1 MERRST
7 KVHCQIAAPSAA
19 VYRALTDVDAV
30 SRWRFPEGMSC
41 MVHVFESKEGGVLR
55 ISLTYEEPSGQG
67 KTTAHTDTYHG
78 RFVRLVPDR
87 EVVEVDEFETD
98 DPAMK
103 GEMTITTTLTPKGD
117 GTELV
122 AVHDG
127 LPPGVS
133 LEDNQ
138 LGWEMALAR
147 LKKLVEEENQEM
159 AE

>member
-1 MERRST
+1 MDKRST
-7 KVHCQIAAPSAA
+7 RVHCQIEAPPAA
-19 VYRALTDVDAV
+19 VYHALTDADAL

-41 MVHVFESKEGGVLR
+41 TVHVFEPEEGGVLR

-78 RFVRLVPDR
+78 RFLRLVPEK
-87 EVVEVDEFETD
+87 EVVEVDTFETD
-98 DPAMK
+98 DPAME

-138 LGWEMALAR
+138 LGWEMALER
-147 LKKLVEEENQEM
+147 LKRLVEGK
-159 AE
+159 